1 MTLTT
6 VILLILFG
14 MILILAE
21 IFFIPGATIG
31 GILGALAVA
40 GGVIA
45 AFVYLDQATA
55 WWVFGLTLAVT
66 GVLSYL
72 GFKTRTWERFEVK
85 GKIASKSPGMDH
97 KLQVGDKGIT
107 LSRCNPIGRAK
118 FGDFIEEV
126 YAKGDMLDADTPVE
140 ILRIENQHIF
150 IRKSTES

>member
-6 VILLILFG
+6 VILLIAFG
-14 MILILAE
+14 IILILAE

-45 AFVYLDQATA
+45 AFVYLEQSTA
-55 WWVFGLTLAVT
+55 WAVFGITLTVT
-66 GVLSYL
+66 AGLSYL

-85 GKIASKSPGMDH
+85 GKIASKSPGIDH
-97 KLQVGDKGIT
+97 PLQVGEKGVT

-118 FGDFIEEV
+118 FGDLIEEV
-126 YAKGDMLDADTPVE
+126 YAKGDMLDAGTPIE
-140 ILRIENQHIF
+140 IWRIENQHIL
-150 IRKSTES
+150 IRKFPES